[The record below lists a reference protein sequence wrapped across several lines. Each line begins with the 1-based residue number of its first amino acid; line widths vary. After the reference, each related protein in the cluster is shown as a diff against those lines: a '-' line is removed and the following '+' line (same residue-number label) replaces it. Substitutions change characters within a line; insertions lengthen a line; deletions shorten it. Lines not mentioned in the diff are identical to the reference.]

1 MSIATPV
8 ETQRCTHCSRPV
20 TRITR
25 GRCGAC
31 YMYWLR
37 HGADRPW
44 GDTDGRLVSPLLAWQ
59 EDTRRR
65 RLMAEAEAMGLLLV
79 EPGATSSRP
88 CSCPSCHRLLRVECP
103 GQREGVCRGPNGG
116 A

>member
-59 EDTRRR
+59 DDTRRR

-79 EPGATSSRP
+79 EPGAMP
-88 CSCPSCHRLLRVECP
+88 LDYPEC
-103 GQREGVCRGPNGG
+103 REAWPRCRARWLVHSCRG